1 MRCGAVRR
9 NLVPCLP
16 ATLKFRFLHRIIGGG
31 FSHSASAVAG
41 ARAAG
46 QVVMLVAREWSSKLP
61 PANQSLKYVPAFG
74 LHRTPLSGR
83 RLAKR

>member
-1 MRCGAVRR
+1 VFAVRG
-9 NLVPCLP
+9 NPP
-16 ATLKFRFLHRIIGGG
+16 KIPSGSAILKIRFVHHIVCGG
-31 FSHSASAVAG
+31 FNHGASAGVG
-41 ARAAG
+41 ARAAV

-83 RLAKR
+83 RLASR